1 MIGARTPLRP
11 TSNGGTS
18 TIGAAVRRHRAAAIG
33 GAAALALSLG
43 CQTAWKSAPRTATD
57 AAIAEVR
64 GTVET
69 GLNLYESGE
78 FVLAAQRFA
87 NAADGA
93 EAIGA
98 REILRRAVAAECTSW
113 LRARKLEELSACTAR
128 LEDLQRRH
136 PRADPGVNTLI
147 ALGAI
152 TGQRPLPPLRIP
164 DSVKPLIRATVRESR
179 R

>member
-69 GLNLYESGE
+69 GLNLYAEE
-78 FVLAAQRFA
+78 AA
-87 NAADGA
+87 
-93 EAIGA
+93 
-98 REILRRAVAAECTSW
+98 
-113 LRARKLEELSACTAR
+113 
-128 LEDLQRRH
+128 
-136 PRADPGVNTLI
+136 
-147 ALGAI
+147 AL
-152 TGQRPLPPLRIP
+152 T
-164 DSVKPLIRATVRESR
+164 
-179 R
+179 